1 MIDPDATALANLYD
15 AGAVKVPPWMAVV
28 IALSGARPDS
38 IGASRNECRSG
49 R

>member
-28 IALSGARPDS
+28 IPCVTIEIALPSPS
-38 IGASRNECRSG
+38 M
-49 R
+49 